1 MNDKLDPQ
9 LFASEKPPA
18 PAADASLPSDPPP
31 QTAWITSASTLPP
44 PPPPPPISIVST
56 DTTALAPFGRANT
69 PRGILA
75 PGSEFGV
82 YRVGACIGEGGMARV
97 YQAEHSGLQRQ
108 VALKVLIDGVVGS
121 GEESRDRFLREAR
134 IAAAIKH
141 PNVVNIFDV
150 GVQEGT
156 PFLVMELLTG
166 TDLEC
171 LLAGKGPLDEG
182 FVVDIMIPI
191 VAGLAA
197 VHDAGVVH
205 RDLKPGNIFLSNGR
219 YDEVEPKLLDFGI
232 SKAAGAEQLRHTA
245 NGLLMG
251 TPFYMSPEG
260 LRGEEMTPLSDQ
272 YSLGVVMYECVTGS
286 NPFSASNFAEIFQLI
301 GSASY
306 VAPSVTRPQLSKR
319 FERIILRAMSL
330 NPAERFTDLRE
341 LGRELLLL
349 AGQRTRVTW
358 ALSFGDVPRTTL
370 AHARV
375 PAVAPAVAEPPK
387 RSQHA
392 PLLALVAAA
401 CVGVVALLI
410 WISVSSPRPAGQ
422 ALASSLVTT
431 APPAP
436 SPLAATPAEA
446 ASPEAASPEATAA
459 AIAAPAPST
468 SAREVVRRP
477 ARQRAVRSATPET
490 SGADR
495 DLQWELPSGTVP
507 AARPAART
515 GSNGAPIFD

>member
-1 MNDKLDPQ
+1 VNDKLDP
-9 LFASEKPPA
+9 LIFSPDSRRTASA
-18 PAADASLPSDPPP
+18 PDEALPSAPPP
-31 QTAWITSASTLPP
+31 QASEPPPATEWVVGPSTTPP
-44 PPPPPPISIVST
+44 PPSAPLTLGGSGAPPGLV
-56 DTTALAPFGRANT
+56 RVNT

-82 YRVGACIGEGGMARV
+82 YRVGPCIGEGGMARV
-97 YQAEHSGLQRQ
+97 YQAEHAGLRRQ

-150 GVQEGT
+150 GVHDGT
-156 PFLVMELLTG
+156 PFLVMELLAG
-166 TDLEC
+166 TDLES

-205 RDLKPGNIFLSNGR
+205 RDLKPGNIFLSSGR
-219 YDEVEPKLLDFGI
+219 YEEVEPKLLDFGI
-232 SKAAGAEQLRHTA
+232 SKAAGGEQLRHTA

-260 LRGEEMTPLSDQ
+260 LRGEEMTPKSDQ
-272 YSLGVVMYECVTGS
+272 YSLGVVMYECVTGD
-286 NPFSASNFAEIFQLI
+286 NPFNASNFAEIFQLI
-301 GSASY
+301 GSATY

-330 NPAERFTDLRE
+330 DPAERFADLRE

-370 AHARV
+370 ANARIPQV
-375 PAVAPAVAEPPK
+375 VTPPVRAQAGGAKRGLLVALAGACLVLAVLLLWVLATPEPP
-387 RSQHA
+387 RPSTTAAAAAAA
-392 PLLALVAAA
+392 PLLPSKAEVP
-401 CVGVVALLI
+401 
-410 WISVSSPRPAGQ
+410 S
-422 ALASSLVTT
+422 LA
-431 APPAP
+431 AP
-436 SPLAATPAEA
+436 SVDAP
-446 ASPEAASPEATAA
+446 
-459 AIAAPAPST
+459 AAPSNLPEPPRRAAMRHRGVWKAPV
-468 SAREVVRRP
+468 EDP
-477 ARQRAVRSATPET
+477 AAP
-490 SGADR
+490 DR
-495 DLQWELPSGTVP
+495 DLQWEVSAGATPTP
-507 AARPAART
+507 RPTAART
-515 GSNGAPIFD
+515 GANGAPIFD

>member
-1 MNDKLDPQ
+1 MDWVVGPSTNP
-9 LFASEKPPA
+9 PPA
-18 PAADASLPSDPPP
+18 TPSPSVAALP
-31 QTAWITSASTLPP
+31 TAITR
-44 PPPPPPISIVST
+44 V
-56 DTTALAPFGRANT
+56 NT

-82 YRVGACIGEGGMARV
+82 YRVGPCIGEGGMARV

-121 GEESRDRFLREAR
+121 GDESRERFLREAR

-141 PNVVNIFDV
+141 PNVVNLFDV
-150 GVQEGT
+150 GVHDGT
-156 PFLVMELLTG
+156 PYLVMELLSG
-166 TDLEC
+166 TDLES

-205 RDLKPGNIFLSNGR
+205 RDLKPGNIFLSSGR

-232 SKAAGAEQLRHTA
+232 SKAAGGEQLRHTA

-260 LRGEEMTPLSDQ
+260 LRGQEMTPQSDQ
-272 YSLGVVMYECVTGS
+272 YSLGVVMYECVTGN
-286 NPFSASNFAEIFQLI
+286 NPFSASTFAEIFQLI

-330 NPAERFTDLRE
+330 EPSHRFADLRE

-370 AHARV
+370 ANARIPPVIAPPTRV
-375 PAVAPAVAEPPK
+375 PKVARKHRLLFALGSACLLLGALLLWSLTRPETLGPVVMYPAQAPT
-387 RSQHA
+387 
-392 PLLALVAAA
+392 PLLAQEPKPA
-401 CVGVVALLI
+401 
-410 WISVSSPRPAGQ
+410 PAGVLP
-422 ALASSLVTT
+422 ASAEPAPASTTHLARRAAPRRAMVGRPPT
-431 APPAP
+431 PPAAGP
-436 SPLAATPAEA
+436 
-446 ASPEAASPEATAA
+446 
-459 AIAAPAPST
+459 
-468 SAREVVRRP
+468 
-477 ARQRAVRSATPET
+477 
-490 SGADR
+490 DR
-495 DLQWELPSGTVP
+495 DLQWEVSGGSTP
-507 AARPAART
+507 AAQPASRSGA
-515 GSNGAPIFD
+515 NGAPIFD